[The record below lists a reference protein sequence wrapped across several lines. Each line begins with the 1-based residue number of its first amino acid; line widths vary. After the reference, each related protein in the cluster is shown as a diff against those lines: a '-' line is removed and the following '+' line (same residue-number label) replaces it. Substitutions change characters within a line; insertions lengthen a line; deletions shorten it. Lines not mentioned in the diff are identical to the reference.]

1 MITVKDELEKRKK
14 DIDSYYSLLY
24 LIEKCD
30 THKGVNICIDSD
42 KKTQVI
48 VDDVMHK
55 CIKAN
60 SIILLYNSV
69 ESTISNCIISICDAI
84 NDSNIKYNDLSDAF
98 QKIFRNKFFN
108 KEITHTTARRKAEEL
123 LKHVVNNKKINMPN
137 IDFSISGNIDLR
149 KIIDICKAI
158 DVKLGKIPNKDK
170 VSNTLLNIKNTR
182 NELAH
187 GIKSF
192 GDIGALVV
200 LSDLND
206 YKETIY
212 GFLEYIIEI
221 FISFIQDKKF
231 MSNKKTIKI

>member
-1 MITVKDELEKRKK
+1 MISIKNELEKRKI
-14 DIDSYYSLLY
+14 DIDSYYSLLN
-24 LIEKCD
+24 LIEQSD
-30 THKGVNICIDSD
+30 IHKGVNISIDSD
-42 KKTQVI
+42 KNRQVM

-55 CIKAN
+55 CLKAN

-84 NDSNIKYNDLSDAF
+84 NDSNIKYNDLSSAF

-108 KEITHTTARRKAEEL
+108 KDISHTTARKKAEEL
-123 LKHVVNNKKINMPN
+123 VVHVVNDKKINMPD

-149 KIIDICKAI
+149 KIIEICKVI
-158 DVKLGKIPNKDK
+158 DIKLGKIPNKDK
-170 VSNTLLNIKNTR
+170 VSNTLVNIKNTR
-182 NELAH
+182 NDLAH
-187 GIKSF
+187 GNKSF

-212 GFLEYIIEI
+212 GFLEYLIEN
-221 FISFIQDKKF
+221 FISFIQEKKF
-231 MSNKKTIKI
+231 MAINKQ